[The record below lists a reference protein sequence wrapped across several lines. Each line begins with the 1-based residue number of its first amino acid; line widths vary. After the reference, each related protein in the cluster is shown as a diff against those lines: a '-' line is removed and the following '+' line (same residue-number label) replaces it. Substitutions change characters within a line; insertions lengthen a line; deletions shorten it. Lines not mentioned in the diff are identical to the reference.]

1 MNEILEEVR
10 EAKRRVNARFDHDV
24 HKYCVDVIRRQEEL
38 KKQGVKFLRLNSKQK
53 LNSDCSETDD
63 MNE

>member
-10 EAKRRVNARFDHDV
+10 EAKRRVNARFGHDV

-53 LNSDCSETDD
+53 LNSDCPETDD